1 MRNFVCRHYVKCN
14 SDAFQNASFTS
25 FYSDPADPR
34 PSRKPVAM
42 AAVAGSSC
50 WAPVQ
55 GGYDAKNMFHS
66 ESESFWNREAAAED
80 RAEEGLDVFVCESPT
95 PVSSPPS
102 VPSPPTPPLRPPPP
116 PRLPVATETLAP
128 PPMQHARDPSSHA
141 YPARSLVGCHTSPI
155 LPPCPRPRKP
165 SLERLYSLPPP
176 YHTSSSVPLIN
187 KSPPH

>member
-80 RAEEGLDVFVCESPT
+80 RAEEGLDVFVYGCDGQRCWVWDPMSGPKVVAAQDVEACYLPDW
-95 PVSSPPS
+95 PYSSP
-102 VPSPPTPPLRPPPP
+102 
-116 PRLPVATETLAP
+116 
-128 PPMQHARDPSSHA
+128 
-141 YPARSLVGCHTSPI
+141 
-155 LPPCPRPRKP
+155 
-165 SLERLYSLPPP
+165 
-176 YHTSSSVPLIN
+176 
-187 KSPPH
+187 